1 MLSCR
6 AQATQPTRPCRG
18 LGVVVVPRAGDAAE
32 AEVPEKSVYVA
43 EGILGEAWAEATCGS
58 ILDRPYSFQMA
69 LLIIWLYWKLY
80 LFAVE
85 CSSRQGSSFSST
97 MLRTAFKSR
106 RATPVVEKTV
116 ADEACPTTAGF
127 CRAMLAKPRSC
138 GTSGCLL
145 PSSTHTRGHELRN
158 LRSSLCVTP
167 LALQFRSS

>member
-1 MLSCR
+1 MHVERIMLRAMASTRAFCRRGLVMSCWYEWVLSCR

-85 CSSRQGSSFSST
+85 CSS
-97 MLRTAFKSR
+97 
-106 RATPVVEKTV
+106 
-116 ADEACPTTAGF
+116 
-127 CRAMLAKPRSC
+127 
-138 GTSGCLL
+138 SGMC
-145 PSSTHTRGHELRN
+145 
-158 LRSSLCVTP
+158 
-167 LALQFRSS
+167 